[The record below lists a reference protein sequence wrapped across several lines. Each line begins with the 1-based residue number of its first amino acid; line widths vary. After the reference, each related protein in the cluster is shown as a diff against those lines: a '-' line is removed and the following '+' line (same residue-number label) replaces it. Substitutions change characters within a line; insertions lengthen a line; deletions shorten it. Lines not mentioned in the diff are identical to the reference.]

1 MRIAFTTLILILLFI
16 QTGKSQETEK
26 ERNLSFCIKF
36 AIENNLNLAS
46 QIVGSEIIK
55 ENYNQSK
62 RDLLPNL
69 NASSSG
75 NVLFGKSIDPLTNK
89 FVNKQLFSTRFNINS
104 EITLFKGFVNINT
117 IKMNKYRYLQKKEDI
132 KQKEFELAFLIMNNF
147 YDYIYYKRLLGIVKK
162 QLDLSNMNLKKIKK
176 EVELGIKAQS
186 DLLEI
191 KAQSSKEA
199 HNYII
204 AQNNMN
210 KTILT
215 LKKNMNYPIDKN
227 LIVKEKIELINNIGK
242 KSKDIYSIA
251 IKHMPTIIASQNNTK
266 AKIKQLAI
274 ARGHLYPSISLGGQY
289 STNYTTN
296 DKIYFKN
303 HFNEQIDNNAS
314 QAIYV
319 SLRIPIFQKWN
330 SRSRIK
336 KAKQEIKIARI
347 EEKSRKLQL
356 RQQIAQDNLDLSA
369 INKETKQLKEQ
380 VLALKEGYTIAEK
393 KLHQGLISIIEFY
406 TSKNQ
411 YTQAQ
416 ANLVRKQMEKIIK
429 EKTIS
434 FYLGKSWTEL

>member
-1 MRIAFTTLILILLFI
+1 MRIAFRTLILILLFI
-16 QTGKSQETEK
+16 QTGKSQETDK
-26 ERNLSFCIKF
+26 ERDLSYCIKY
-36 AIENNLNLAS
+36 AIENNLDLAS
-46 QIVGSEIIK
+46 QIVGGEIIK
-55 ENYNQSK
+55 EDYKQSK

-69 NASSSG
+69 SASSTG

-104 EITLFKGFVNINT
+104 EITLFRGFVNINA

-132 KQKEFELAFLIMNNF
+132 KQKEFELAFLIMNNY
-147 YDYIYYKRLLGIVKK
+147 YDYIYYKRLSGIVKK
-162 QLDLSNMNLKKIKK
+162 QVDLSNMNLKKINK
-176 EVELGIKAQS
+176 EVKLGIKAQS

-199 HNYII
+199 HNYIV

-210 KTILT
+210 KALLT
-215 LKKNMNYPIDKN
+215 LKKNMNYPLEKN
-227 LIVKEKIELINNIGK
+227 LIVKEKIHLLNNIGR
-242 KSKDIYSIA
+242 KSDDIYSIA
-251 IKHMPTIIASQNNTK
+251 IKHMPTIISSQNNTK
-266 AKIKQLAI
+266 AKLKQLAI
-274 ARGHLYPSISLGGQY
+274 ARGYLSPSISLGGQY

-296 DKIYFKN
+296 DRIDFKN
-303 HFNEQIDNNAS
+303 QFNKQIDNNAS
-314 QAIYV
+314 QAVYL
-319 SLRIPIFQKWN
+319 SLKIPIFQKWN

-336 KAKQEIKIARI
+336 KAKKEIRIARI
-347 EEKSRKLQL
+347 QEESKKLQL
-356 RQQIAQDNLDLSA
+356 RQQIAEDNLALSA
-369 INKETKQLKEQ
+369 INKEIKQLKEQ
-380 VLALKEGYTIAEK
+380 VSALKEGYTIAEK

-411 YTQAQ
+411 YTQSQ